1 VKEAVMSNPRKAL
14 KKRAN
19 LRLALAVAIFAA
31 VTDQVSKWAILEH
44 VMNPPRLIAIA
55 PFFNLTLGFNA
66 GVSFGML
73 SSDEALGRWLLVSLT
88 LVIVAGLTVWA
99 WRANSRIEAAAIGGI
114 IGGAIGNV
122 IDRVRQGA
130 VTDFLDFHA
139 LGWHW
144 PAFNLADAV
153 IFCSVVTL
161 LLHSWTSDRAANRK
175 GRAPPSNAPAH
186 ASIKDDRSQA

>member
-1 VKEAVMSNPRKAL
+1 MSNPRNAL
-14 KKRAN
+14 KKRTG
-19 LRLALAVAIFAA
+19 LWLTLAVAILAA
-31 VTDQVSKWAILEH
+31 VTDQASKWAILEH
-44 VMNPPRLIAIA
+44 VMNPPRLIAVT
-55 PFFNLTLGFNA
+55 PFFNLTLGFNS

-73 SSDEALGRWLLVSLT
+73 SSNEALGRWLLVGLT

-99 WRANSRIEAAAIGGI
+99 WRADSRIEAVAIGGI

-122 IDRVRQGA
+122 IDQVRQGA
-130 VTDFLDFHA
+130 VTDFLDFHS

-161 LLHSWTSDRAANRK
+161 LLHAWTSDRAASRK
-175 GRAPPSNAPAH
+175 GCAPSSDAPTH

>member
-1 VKEAVMSNPRKAL
+1 VKEAAMSNPRDAL
-14 KKRAN
+14 KKRTG
-19 LRLALAVAIFAA
+19 LWLTLAVAILAA
-31 VTDQVSKWAILEH
+31 VTDQASKWALLEH
-44 VMNPPRLIAIA
+44 VMNPPRLIEVTS
-55 PFFNLTLGFNA
+55 FNLTLGFNS

-73 SSDEALGRWLLVSLT
+73 SSNEALGRWLLVGLT

-99 WRANSRIEAAAIGGI
+99 WRADSRIEAVAIGGI

-130 VTDFLDFHA
+130 VMDFLDFHA

-161 LLHSWTSDRAANRK
+161 LLHAWTSDRAANRK
-175 GRAPPSNAPAH
+175 GRARQDAPTH
-186 ASIKDDRSQA
+186 ASIKDNRSQA